1 MSEDTSQ
8 PVEANSGPV
17 TDAATAAAAAE
28 IAPAPEVV
36 SPEADPA
43 AATDAATDA
52 SGAVRNLFGALDADQ
67 RIRTVVKQNE
77 RTLWAGA
84 AAVTLIYVGIIAL
97 QVMQLSPAELAEMA
111 KRKRGQDAPELIS
124 VELVPDPDKTS
135 KTQKWQEGQ
144 TAAQNPEQPP
154 QQYQPPQ
161 VASLQQPQLQEKPV
175 KEDPKAKEEAKSED
189 EAKPEEDAPKA
200 EEEKQ
205 FGPTLPDLN
214 TLVDAAAADLDRK
227 IKDALERKKQQQQRQ
242 REQRQAAAPGG
253 ALQIRGTGASGR
265 SDPFSRSVIAAL
277 MKTRPGPFALW
288 GRVLV
293 SFQISEIGAGRLRAP
308 FAVEREHGARSGSDQ
323 RHPQGAVRAPAD
335 RPVAGRPHLHHR
347 LHLRLAGRKSARRRR
362 WRLVSAATRPSAP
375 ESEHGAG
382 QNLKTRRG
390 VMRVTALAS
399 VACGL
404 LSSLAYADGVEAPPK
419 LVAAP
424 SGWAYQFTPYG
435 WVPWV
440 SGDAVVRGRSFS
452 VDVTPAEVIE
462 DLRFAWMSYQQAKN
476 GPLTLFA
483 DVIYADEASGGS
495 FFRSRTFS
503 PHVAGSLG
511 ASLSDSYRYWTV
523 EAGGTYEIA
532 SWNSHGAR
540 YATPDTE
547 VELLAGGRY
556 WRQEINVGVALAGT
570 LNIDGLVISGDRAIA
585 RSGTHRMDRSIHRRA
600 HPLPAGARR
609 GGDRARRH
617 RRLRRGQQVLL
628 AGARHLQLADLHAR
642 ADADRRLRRLARAA
656 GRLRDR
662 RGRRALRV

>member
-8 PVEANSGPV
+8 PGEANSKAV

-28 IAPAPEVV
+28 IAPAREVV

-43 AATDAATDA
+43 GAAEAATDASGA

-77 RTLWAGA
+77 RTLWASA

-111 KRKRGQDAPELIS
+111 KRKRGQDAPKSIS

-205 FGPTLPDLN
+205 FGPTIPDLN

-277 MKTRPGPFALW
+277 IKTRPGPFALW

-293 SFQISEIGAGRLRAP
+293 SFQISEIRADRLRAP
-308 FAVEREHGARSGSDQ
+308 VAVEREHGARSGGDQ
-323 RHPQGAVRAPAD
+323 RYPQGAVRAPAD
-335 RPVAGRPHLHHR
+335 RPVAGRSHLHHR
-347 LHLRLAGRKSARRRR
+347 LHLRLAGRESERQRRR
-362 WRLVSAATRPSAP
+362 RLVSAATRPSAP
-375 ESEHGAG
+375 ESGHGAG
-382 QNLKTRRG
+382 RNLKAREGRHARHCSGERR
-390 VMRVTALAS
+390 MRIT
-399 VACGL
+399 
-404 LSSLAYADGVEAPPK
+404 
-419 LVAAP
+419 LVARVRRRRRSAP
-424 SGWAYQFTPYG
+424 
-435 WVPWV
+435 
-440 SGDAVVRGRSFS
+440 
-452 VDVTPAEVIE
+452 
-462 DLRFAWMSYQQAKN
+462 QA
-476 GPLTLFA
+476 
-483 DVIYADEASGGS
+483 
-495 FFRSRTFS
+495 
-503 PHVAGSLG
+503 
-511 ASLSDSYRYWTV
+511 
-523 EAGGTYEIA
+523 
-532 SWNSHGAR
+532 
-540 YATPDTE
+540 
-547 VELLAGGRY
+547 
-556 WRQEINVGVALAGT
+556 
-570 LNIDGLVISGDRAIA
+570 
-585 RSGTHRMDRSIHRRA
+585 RRR
-600 HPLPAGARR
+600 PERLDLPASRLTDGCR
-609 GGDRARRH
+609 G
-617 RRLRRGQQVLL
+617 
-628 AGARHLQLADLHAR
+628 
-642 ADADRRLRRLARAA
+642 
-656 GRLRDR
+656 
-662 RGRRALRV
+662 

>member
-8 PVEANSGPV
+8 PGEANSKAV

-43 AATDAATDA
+43 GATGAATAAPD
-52 SGAVRNLFGALDADQ
+52 AVRNLFGALDADQ

-111 KRKRGQDAPELIS
+111 KRKRGQDAPESIS
-124 VELVPDPDKTS
+124 VDLVPDPDKTS

-144 TAAQNPEQPP
+144 TAAWNPEQPP
-154 QQYQPPQ
+154 QQFQPPQ

-227 IKDALERKKQQQQRQ
+227 IKDALERKKQQQRQ

-293 SFQISEIGAGRLRAP
+293 SFQISE
-308 FAVEREHGARSGSDQ
+308 SGQ
-323 RHPQGAVRAPAD
+323 
-335 RPVAGRPHLHHR
+335 VAYVHL
-347 LHLRLAGRKSARRRR
+347 LQSSG
-362 WRLVSAATRPSAP
+362 
-375 ESEHGAG
+375 
-382 QNLKTRRG
+382 N
-390 VMRVTALAS
+390 TALDQA
-399 VACGL
+399 AINAIRKAQFERPPTGL
-404 LSSLAYADGVEAPPK
+404 SPD
-419 LVAAP
+419 
-424 SGWAYQFTPYG
+424 
-435 WVPWV
+435 
-440 SGDAVVRGRSFS
+440 D
-452 VDVTPAEVIE
+452 
-462 DLRFAWMSYQQAKN
+462 
-476 GPLTLFA
+476 
-483 DVIYADEASGGS
+483 
-495 FFRSRTFS
+495 RT
-503 PHVAGSLG
+503 
-511 ASLSDSYRYWTV
+511 Y
-523 EAGGTYEIA
+523 I
-532 SWNSHGAR
+532 
-540 YATPDTE
+540 
-547 VELLAGGRY
+547 
-556 WRQEINVGVALAGT
+556 
-570 LNIDGLVISGDRAIA
+570 IDYIFG
-585 RSGTHRMDRSIHRRA
+585 
-600 HPLPAGARR
+600 
-609 GGDRARRH
+609 
-617 RRLRRGQQVLL
+617 
-628 AGARHLQLADLHAR
+628 
-642 ADADRRLRRLARAA
+642 
-656 GRLRDR
+656 
-662 RGRRALRV
+662 

>member
-28 IAPAPEVV
+28 IAAAPEVV

-111 KRKRGQDAPELIS
+111 KRKRGQDAPESIS

-293 SFQISEIGAGRLRAP
+293 SFQISE
-308 FAVEREHGARSGSDQ
+308 SGQ
-323 RHPQGAVRAPAD
+323 
-335 RPVAGRPHLHHR
+335 VAYVHL
-347 LHLRLAGRKSARRRR
+347 LQSSG
-362 WRLVSAATRPSAP
+362 
-375 ESEHGAG
+375 
-382 QNLKTRRG
+382 N
-390 VMRVTALAS
+390 TALDQA
-399 VACGL
+399 AINAIRKAQFERPPTGL
-404 LSSLAYADGVEAPPK
+404 SP
-419 LVAAP
+419 
-424 SGWAYQFTPYG
+424 
-435 WVPWV
+435 
-440 SGDAVVRGRSFS
+440 
-452 VDVTPAEVIE
+452 E
-462 DLRFAWMSYQQAKN
+462 D
-476 GPLTLFA
+476 
-483 DVIYADEASGGS
+483 
-495 FFRSRTFS
+495 RT
-503 PHVAGSLG
+503 
-511 ASLSDSYRYWTV
+511 Y
-523 EAGGTYEIA
+523 I
-532 SWNSHGAR
+532 
-540 YATPDTE
+540 
-547 VELLAGGRY
+547 
-556 WRQEINVGVALAGT
+556 
-570 LNIDGLVISGDRAIA
+570 IDYIFG
-585 RSGTHRMDRSIHRRA
+585 
-600 HPLPAGARR
+600 
-609 GGDRARRH
+609 
-617 RRLRRGQQVLL
+617 
-628 AGARHLQLADLHAR
+628 
-642 ADADRRLRRLARAA
+642 
-656 GRLRDR
+656 
-662 RGRRALRV
+662 